1 MSFFM
6 GQSFRWESRN
16 AVTLGCGAAMRN
28 EELVIRTKLADPR
41 IKEQGRG
48 VMEATQSEA
57 DAILRRAAF
66 RLVPL
71 ILAMYIA
78 SFLNRVNAGFAA
90 LTMNHDLGFSPE
102 VYGWGVGAFF
112 WGYLLF
118 EVPSNLIMEKVGAR
132 LWLSR
137 IMLTWAL
144 VSMANAFVQ
153 GPVSFF
159 GVRFVLGLAEAGFYP
174 GILLYFTYWF
184 PAATRAR
191 ILALFCMGI
200 PVSNILGSPLSSWL
214 LGMER
219 GGLHGWQ
226 WMYLIEGVPT
236 LLLGFVVLWGLPDS
250 PAKATW
256 LTPREKE
263 IVLARLAADPK
274 GEVHGL
280 NEMFRDWRVWALIVP
295 DFTIVFCIYALGLWM
310 PQMVHAMGYSI
321 KQTGFI
327 LIIPYSVSLLIL
339 WGIGVSSDRSGKRVL
354 HFCLSALV
362 TSLGFFIAAFWQG
375 NPVVVISGFCLA
387 AGGAYSG
394 LATFWSVPPLFL
406 GGTAAA
412 GAFAL
417 INSVGNLS
425 GSLGPGLMGLLL
437 RLTGDYKAGLWM
449 CVAVPILS
457 ALSMALLSNSV
468 SRPQR

>member
-1 MSFFM
+1 
-6 GQSFRWESRN
+6 
-16 AVTLGCGAAMRN
+16 
-28 EELVIRTKLADPR
+28 
-41 IKEQGRG
+41 
-48 VMEATQSEA
+48 
-57 DAILRRAAF
+57 
-66 RLVPL
+66 
-71 ILAMYIA
+71 
-78 SFLNRVNAGFAA
+78 
-90 LTMNHDLGFSPE
+90 
-102 VYGWGVGAFF
+102 
-112 WGYLLF
+112 
-118 EVPSNLIMEKVGAR
+118 
-132 LWLSR
+132 
-137 IMLTWAL
+137 
-144 VSMANAFVQ
+144 MANAFVQ

-159 GVRFVLGLAEAGFYP
+159 TVRFVLGLAEAGFYP

-200 PVSNILGSPLSSWL
+200 PISNIIGSPLSSWL
-214 LGMER
+214 LGLET

-226 WMYLIEGVPT
+226 WMYLLEGIPT

-256 LTPREKE
+256 LSPREKE
-263 IVLARLAADPK
+263 IVLARLAQDPK

-280 NEMFRDWRVWALIVP
+280 GAMFRDWRVWALIVP

-327 LIIPYSVSLLIL
+327 LVIPYSASLLIL

-362 TSLGFFIAAFWQG
+362 TALGFFIAAFWQG
-375 NPVVVISGFCLA
+375 SPVVVISGFCLA

-394 LATFWSVPPLFL
+394 LATFWSIPPLFL

-437 RLTGDYKAGLWM
+437 KLTGDYKAGLWM

-457 ALSMALLSNSV
+457 ALSMMVLSKSV
-468 SRPQR
+468 TRAPR

>member
-1 MSFFM
+1 M
-6 GQSFRWESRN
+6 G
-16 AVTLGCGAAMRN
+16 A
-28 EELVIRTKLADPR
+28 
-41 IKEQGRG
+41 KE

-144 VSMANAFVQ
+144 VSMANAFVR

-159 GVRFVLGLAEAGFYP
+159 TVRFVLGLAEAGFYP
-174 GILLYFTYWF
+174 GILLYFSF
-184 PAATRAR
+184 LVPAATRAR

-200 PVSNILGSPLSSWL
+200 PISNIIGSPLSSWL
-214 LGMER
+214 LGLET

-226 WMYLIEGVPT
+226 WMYLLEGIPT
-236 LLLGFVVLWGLPDS
+236 LLLGFVGLWGLPGS
-250 PAKATW
+250 PAKAPG
-256 LTPREKE
+256 LSPREKE
-263 IVLARLAADPK
+263 IVLARLAQDPK

-280 NEMFRDWRVWALIVP
+280 GAMFRDWRVWALIVP

-327 LIIPYSVSLLIL
+327 LVIPYSVSLLIL
-339 WGIGVSSDRSGKRVL
+339 WGIGVSSDRS
-354 HFCLSALV
+354 
-362 TSLGFFIAAFWQG
+362 
-375 NPVVVISGFCLA
+375 
-387 AGGAYSG
+387 
-394 LATFWSVPPLFL
+394 
-406 GGTAAA
+406 
-412 GAFAL
+412 
-417 INSVGNLS
+417 
-425 GSLGPGLMGLLL
+425 
-437 RLTGDYKAGLWM
+437 
-449 CVAVPILS
+449 
-457 ALSMALLSNSV
+457 
-468 SRPQR
+468 